1 MIVDGSPRPDGRLYP
16 RRTPGGGAIRTTPLF
31 LIVTGLVAGCVQD
44 VAQDEPTV
52 TAPSPAVTATQPAE
66 GDIAQG
72 CQPGSELTAQGN
84 AWEPPC
90 LFSRSTEITVTN
102 NDAVVHSF
110 TIRGTDVDVDVK
122 PGTTENV
129 DVAGAV
135 ESGVESEFFCK
146 YHPEMIG
153 YLAVE

>member
-1 MIVDGSPRPDGRLYP
+1 MIVDGSLRPDGRLYP
-16 RRTPGGGAIRTTPLF
+16 RRGGGAIRTTPLF
-31 LIVTGLVAGCVQD
+31 LIVAGLVAGCVQD
-44 VAQDEPTV
+44 EPTV
-52 TAPSPAVTATQPAE
+52 TALSPAPTETATQPAE

-72 CQPGSELTAQGN
+72 CAPGSELAAQGN
-84 AWEPPC
+84 AWDPPC
-90 LFSRSTEITVTN
+90 LFSRSPEITVTN
-102 NDAVVHSF
+102 KDATVHSF

-135 ESGVESEFFCK
+135 ESGVESEFYCK